1 MAAATPKGPK
11 KPKKP
16 KVEYRKR
23 LSSSVTDVRYLEGPF
38 YVSGELGQK
47 LPSVHRKVWF
57 DPDSE
62 QFVFADG
69 RLAFDAMP
77 SDTVTV
83 SKSDREIKREA
94 KEEALAS
101 AQADLNAIKRKEEQ
115 PLTRKELVKLRKDK
129 EKVTNDIAA
138 IRKDLVP
145 LRTSTQK
152 VSEARDAVQSR
163 PFPTSMLTR
172 GELPIVAEYDKKSD
186 RVNLFFDG
194 GKFDVEE
201 GKYTGRDTKGT
212 NTIAPAV
219 RDILLQHVDKSSKDK
234 GERGFWSVPSWEY
247 PDVIEQLSKIPQAR
261 ILGAPELDLDKKFK
275 SLDAKARAI
284 KTDDIVW
291 GEKPPKVGA
300 YPDGKIAKFQ
310 EEGVKFLMSRERG
323 ILADDMGLGK
333 TYQAI
338 IAAHNAVPK
347 SQQIL
352 VLCPAAV
359 IGNWL
364 KDIEAFMPSAPA
376 IGFDTHYVDSN
387 GDASLR
393 PEKVRFFVCSYQGAV
408 SQEGRAQVSKTLAK
422 RKWGL
427 VILDEAHRIKK
438 TQTLLHKWIEGLNTD
453 RMWFLTGTPIANTV
467 VDFYGLLKMAHTPM
481 GDSYEKFVRNYVPKY
496 AKSKSVS
503 AAVEREKLIRL
514 GNDVTGFVLRRTKEE
529 VLSRDLPKKYG
540 GFTGGEGFIDVNLP
554 TEFKD
559 ALAAA
564 SKAEVPFERLR
575 HTLAVGKVP
584 ATWEVAERVID
595 AGDKI
600 VLFSTYTDVLHA
612 FAELCDQKH
621 VLYVVISG
629 QVSTLGKSTVVKLFQ
644 GEPLSTKKDANEL
657 KWAKK
662 NLGQWFLN
670 LLYYVPTSD
679 TAAWPQ
685 KELDECIKRFGRDES
700 KWPHKIQVVLAQMVA
715 ASEGVTLTQADTML
729 FNDFDHMPS
738 RHSQAE
744 DRIYRL
750 SRGGPPY
757 PVVYIGYLFANDPT
771 GIDKG
776 VLKGL
781 RTKQAEIDDVYDA
794 IGLDGDEAARKVR
807 EDAKRGLARVRE
819 LRSARYGGGKR
830 KNPDTTGL

>member
-1 MAAATPKGPK
+1 MATEPKKPK

-23 LSSSVTDVRYLEGPF
+23 LFPSSTRVSSLDGPY
-38 YVSGELGQK
+38 YVMGELGGK
-47 LPSVHRKVWF
+47 LPHIERKVWF
-57 DPDSE
+57 DPDTGN
-62 QFVFADG
+62 FVFADG
-69 RLAFDAMP
+69 RLAFDAAP
-77 SDTVTV
+77 SDTVTLK
-83 SKSDREIKREA
+83 KSEREIKREA
-94 KEEALAS
+94 KEEQLATK
-101 AQADLNAIKRKEEQ
+101 QADINDIQRKLESKDV
-115 PLTRKELVKLRKDK
+115 TRAQKVKLRKDK
-129 EKVTNDIAA
+129 EAA
-138 IRKDLVP
+138 AADLAKIRKDLVP

-163 PFPTSMLTR
+163 PYPTSMLTR
-172 GELPIVAEYDKKSD
+172 GELPIVAEYDKKTD

-201 GKYTGRDTKGT
+201 GKYTGRDAKGT
-212 NTIAPAV
+212 NLVAPAV
-219 RDILLQHVDKSSKDK
+219 RDILLQHVDKSAKDK
-234 GERGFWSVPSWEY
+234 GERGFWSVSSWEY
-247 PDVIEQLSKIPQAR
+247 PEVIKHLSKIPEAR

-275 SLDAKARAI
+275 TIDAKARAI
-284 KTDDIVW
+284 KTEDILW

-300 YPDGKIAKFQ
+300 TPDGKPVHFQ
-310 EEGVKFLMSRERG
+310 EEGVKFLMSRDRG

-333 TYQAI
+333 TYQGI
-338 IAAHNAVPK
+338 IAAQNAVPK

-352 VLCPAAV
+352 VLCPASV
-359 IGNWL
+359 VGNWL

-376 IGFDTHYVDSN
+376 IGFDTHYVDAN
-387 GDASLR
+387 GDPSAR

-408 SQEGRAQVSKTLAK
+408 SQEGRASVSKALAK
-422 RKWGL
+422 RSWGL

-438 TQTLLHKWIEGLNTD
+438 TQTLLHTWIEGLKTD
-453 RMWFLTGTPIANTV
+453 RMWFLTGTPIANNV
-467 VDFYGLLKMAHTPM
+467 IDFYGLLKMAHTPI
-481 GDSYEKFVRNYVPKY
+481 GDNREKFIRKYIPKY

-503 AAVEREKLIRL
+503 AAVEREKLLQL
-514 GNDVTGFVLRRTKEE
+514 GRDVTGFVLRRTKEE
-529 VLSRDLPKKYG
+529 VLSKDLPKKYG
-540 GFTGGEGFIDVNLP
+540 GFTGNEGFIDVTLP
-554 TEFKD
+554 REFKQSLKD
-559 ALAAA
+559 AVD
-564 SKAEVPFERLR
+564 AEVPFERRR
-575 HTLAVGKVP
+575 HMLAVAKVP

-612 FAELCDQKH
+612 LAELCDEKR

-629 QVSTLGKSTVVKLFQ
+629 QVSTLGKSAVVKLFQ
-644 GEPLSTKKDANEL
+644 GEPLSTKKEANEL

-670 LLYYVPTSD
+670 LVYYVPTTD
-679 TAAWPQ
+679 TAWTQ
-685 KELDECIKRFGRDES
+685 KDLDECAKRFGRDES

-757 PVVYIGYLFANDPT
+757 PVVYIGYLFAEDPT
-771 GIDKG
+771 NIDKG
-776 VLKGL
+776 VLRGL
-781 RTKQAEIDDVYDA
+781 RSKQAEIDDVYGEIGVDA
-794 IGLDGDEAARKVR
+794 DGASRKIR
-807 EDAKRGLARVRE
+807 DKAKAGLAEVRAI
-819 LRSARYGGGKR
+819 RSARYGGGKR